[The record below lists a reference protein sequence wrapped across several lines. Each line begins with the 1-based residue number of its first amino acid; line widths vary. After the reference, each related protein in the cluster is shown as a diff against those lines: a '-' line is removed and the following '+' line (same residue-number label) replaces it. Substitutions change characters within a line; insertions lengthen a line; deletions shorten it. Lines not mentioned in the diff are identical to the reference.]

1 MLYARA
7 NRITRYIC
15 FLQNLVS
22 EQRYPLSAIT
32 THLHNFSPPAVTPT
46 SCRRRNSNLGYRFVF
61 IFYLLASPCSLLG
74 SLLAL
79 GWFTVLSLNISY
91 CYGIVCVAVQRNVD
105 SNFVSVWYVLIFWLG
120 NLLAL
125 YLWFDPYPVLV
136 CCCLCFRG
144 DICWIRWSGC
154 GEWPLDV
161 LIIGILRCWI
171 CYLFGYS

>member
-1 MLYARA
+1 M
-7 NRITRYIC
+7 
-15 FLQNLVS
+15 
-22 EQRYPLSAIT
+22 

-120 NLLAL
+120 NLCWHFICGLIHTQCWFVVVCVSEEIFVGFVGVAVVNGL
-125 YLWFDPYPVLV
+125 WTCWLLEYLGVEFVICLV
-136 CCCLCFRG
+136 
-144 DICWIRWSGC
+144 IVNW
-154 GEWPLDV
+154 
-161 LIIGILRCWI
+161 LRVH
-171 CYLFGYS
+171 